1 MDLAGLGKAKLLDYV
16 AAFIVKG
23 LEYMNET
30 RAEMAL
36 VSTSSICQGEQVALL
51 WPRIFKAANV
61 KFAYVPFKWANA
73 AARNAGVW
81 CTRSEERRV
90 GKECV
95 GTCRSRC
102 SPNN

>member
-1 MDLAGLGKAKLLDYV
+1 MDRVGLGKAKLLDYV

-51 WPRIFKAANV
+51 WPRIFKAATV

-73 AARNAGVW
+73 DARNAGGW
-81 CTRSEERRV
+81 CTIIEIGRAH
-90 GKECV
+90 V
-95 GTCRSRC
+95 GT
-102 SPNN
+102 PVTTAHLV

>member
-1 MDLAGLGKAKLLDYV
+1 MRISDWSSDVCSSDLVADMDRVGLGKAKLLDYV

-61 KFAYVPFKWANA
+61 KFA
-73 AARNAGVW
+73 
-81 CTRSEERRV
+81 RSEERRV
-90 GKECV
+90 GKEWV
-95 GTCRSRC
+95 STCRSRWW
-102 SPNN
+102 PYH